1 MRKRLLI
8 FCTGLAFLG
17 CAADNG
23 VAPAGSPEGAA
34 EGNDSATDLNPPGGQ
49 AEVEPRVLSLETHYV
64 RDVEGRIVEQ
74 YQFYRDGAEIIRHG
88 YYKSFWQNGNRKEEG
103 AFKEGKKDG
112 TWTFFADS
120 GTEKISEEVWEEGR
134 ILHHAT
140 YYPNGNPRSESTY
153 SDRGEATIYYYENG
167 NKEREGAYKSG
178 LEDGLWIWYYENG
191 NKKEE
196 GFFRDG
202 KWDGTWTWYRE
213 DGTMQYER
221 AYLNGVERGVWTW
234 WDEHGNKTRQEIW
247 QDGYRVEAVDC
258 SQNPQGCA
266 G

>member
-1 MRKRLLI
+1 MKKRLLV
-8 FCTGLAFLG
+8 FCAGLAFLG

-34 EGNDSATDLNPPGGQ
+34 AGNDSATDLNPPGAQ

-74 YQFYRDGAEIIRHG
+74 YQFYREGAEIIKHG

-134 ILHHAT
+134 LLHHAT

>member
-1 MRKRLLI
+1 MVKIVLI
-8 FCTGLAFLG
+8 LWTGMALFS

-23 VAPAGSPEGAA
+23 VAPASSPEGAA
-34 EGNDSATDLNPPGGQ
+34 EGDAPATDTSAPGGQ
-49 AEVEPRVLSLETHYV
+49 ADLQPQARPLETHYV
-64 RDVEGRIVEQ
+64 RGVDGRVVEE
-74 YQFYRDGAEIIRHG
+74 YQFFRDGAEFVKQG
-88 YYKSFWQNGNRKEEG
+88 YYKSFWENGNRKEEG

-112 TWTFFADS
+112 VWTYFADS
-120 GTEKISEEVWEEGR
+120 GTEKISEEIWEEGR

-140 YYPNGNPRSESTY
+140 YYPNGNLRSESAY
-153 SDRGEATIYYYENG
+153 SDGVETTIYYYENG
-167 NKEREGAYKSG
+167 NREREGAYKNG
-178 LEDGLWIWYYENG
+178 RENGLWTWYYENG

-196 GFFRDG
+196 GVFRDG
-202 KWDGTWTWYRE
+202 KWDGAWTWYRE

-234 WDEHGNKTRQEIW
+234 WDEHGNKTRQETW